1 MYFLSQMFLPFNAII
16 YLAYCDEQGNMAEW
30 TPVETQP
37 KESETCFY
45 IVLTGAKYVTLK
57 WTQQTLEEGRV
68 LNYLLG

>member
-37 KESETCFY
+37 KESETCSY
-45 IVLTGAKYVTLK
+45 IVLPSMSH
-57 WTQQTLEEGRV
+57 
-68 LNYLLG
+68 